1 MTEILSLQQHAQLP
15 LILITDNDDRI
26 LAQTPQATWFPIMRD
41 LDWRAYKEI
50 AVRYYEGLYRFNAS
64 AASRP
69 DAAAQPVNDESKEQ
83 ARLRLLF
90 DRPTMGNEIAPL
102 LFEVPQSAQ
111 EILHVNADEIAPGK
125 APTRIAGRAA
135 KDFFSLLKAFV
146 GMVIMGRDPEPDEV
160 HHHLTNNP
168 AFARACGFTPPNPD
182 GSYRQTD
189 IPSLRKLEQFDQI
202 MTDAGLWNQL
212 KLDEVERSVKSGA
225 IKPEKILVHD
235 TTHYYAYSSFQV
247 MEYKDEKG
255 KVHKKSVAH
264 VTKRCGCEHKQLCLH
279 PWVYTDDG
287 AGTVVKSSG
296 RMSWSHKASALTLA
310 GQGIV
315 IDAYAVADAASHDSK
330 TIEASIDRLRQ
341 TQPWL
346 KDWFEV
352 LLDDGAAD
360 DADLKERLLR
370 NQNLRLVCSSNPR
383 GRKPITDDLPRGVA
397 KITPNGEPVCLA
409 DNAFDYLGV
418 RWDTE
423 VFNFGPPRDT
433 DGAAACPTCPL
444 KDQCCPDAKEG
455 RHITIP
461 FALLPFINPED
472 PPLAK
477 RYKAMLAKRTTIER
491 LFKMLKWDLGT
502 DQLTKRGN
510 AAFQARL
517 DKTLIAY
524 QILLRT
530 TA

>member
-1 MTEILSLQQHAQLP
+1 
-15 LILITDNDDRI
+15 
-26 LAQTPQATWFPIMRD
+26 MRD
-41 LDWRAYKEI
+41 LDWYAYKEI
-50 AVRYYEGLYRFNAS
+50 AVRYYEALYRFNVE
-64 AASRP
+64 AANRRE
-69 DAAAQPVNDESKEQ
+69 AAAATRPVNDESKEQ

-90 DRPTMGNEIAPL
+90 DRPTMGNELTPL
-102 LFEVPQSAQ
+102 LFEARVPPQ
-111 EILHVNADEIAPGK
+111 EILHVNPAEIAPGQV
-125 APTRIAGRAA
+125 PVRSAGRAA
-135 KDFFSLLKAFV
+135 KDFFSLLKIFV
-146 GMVIMGRDPEPDEV
+146 GLVIMGRDPEPDEA

-168 AFARACGFTPPNPD
+168 AFARACGFTPPDPN
-182 GSYRQTD
+182 GNYRQTD

-212 KLDEVERSVKSGA
+212 KLNEVERSVQAGA

-247 MEYKDEKG
+247 MEYTDEKG

-264 VTKRCGCEHKQLCLH
+264 VTKCCGCENKLLGLPCHH

-287 AGTVVKSSG
+287 AGTMVKSSG
-296 RMSWSHKASALTLA
+296 RMSWAHKASALTLP

-315 IDAYAVADAASHDSK
+315 LDAYAVTDAASHDSK
-330 TIEASIDRLRQ
+330 TIEVSIDRLLK

-346 KDWFEV
+346 KDWFEL

-360 DADLKERLLR
+360 EPALKERLLR
-370 NQNLRLVCSSNPR
+370 DYNLRLVCSSNPR
-383 GRKPITDDLPRGVA
+383 GRKPITEDLPRGVA

-409 DNAFDYLGV
+409 GGAFNYLGV
-418 RWDTE
+418 RWNTE
-423 VFNFGPPRDT
+423 VFNFGPPKDAH
-433 DGAAACPTCPL
+433 GNAACPTCPL
-444 KDQCCPDAKEG
+444 KDQCCPGTQEG
-455 RHITIP
+455 RHVTIP
-461 FALLPFINPED
+461 FDFLPFINPKD

-491 LFKMLKWDLGT
+491 LFKMLKWDLGS

-524 QILLRT
+524 HILLRA